1 MQWKSQLHNLKAY
14 QPGKTMEDVKEQFN
28 LEKVVKLASNENPF
42 GCSSNV
48 QSFISSEA
56 LSHAIYPDGYAK
68 QLRMKVSGHLAV
80 KPQQLIF
87 GNGSDEV
94 IQMISRALLD
104 HTKSTVMAA
113 PTFPQYKH
121 NAIVEGAEVREIP
134 LDGEGRH
141 QLSEMLDSID
151 ETTAVVW
158 LCSPNNPTGEYI
170 RKGELLDFLDE
181 VPSHVLV
188 VLDEAYY
195 EYVTAED
202 YYDSIELLKSY
213 PQLVVTRTF
222 SKAYGLAGFRVGY
235 GVGSI
240 DVIGKL
246 EPIREP
252 FNNNSLGQ
260 GAASAAIDDQIFIDE
275 CREQNRKGLQQ
286 FYEFCERSGLKYM
299 KSQAN
304 FILIDFGISGDEVF
318 QYLMSKGYIVRSGQA
333 LGYPES
339 VRITV
344 GSPEQND
351 ELISLMKEF
360 LALFKQ
366 Y

>member
-14 QPGKTMEDVKEQFN
+14 QPGKTMEDVKEQYS
-28 LEKVVKLASNENPF
+28 LEKVVKLASNENPY
-42 GCSSNV
+42 GCSPQIQN
-48 QSFISSEA
+48 FIYDYAS
-56 LSHAIYPDGYAK
+56 SHAIYPDGYAK
-68 QLRMKVSGHLAV
+68 RLRMKVAGHLSV
-80 KPQQLIF
+80 EPGQLIF

-94 IQMISRALLD
+94 IQIISRALLD
-104 HTKSTVMAA
+104 PSKSTVMAA

-121 NAIVEGAEVREIP
+121 NAIVEGAEVREVP
-134 LDGEGRH
+134 LDEEGRH
-141 QLSEMLDSID
+141 QLSKMLDSID
-151 ETTAVVW
+151 GTTAVVW

-170 RKGELLDFLDE
+170 RKEELLHFLDQ
-181 VPSHVLV
+181 VPSDVLV

-195 EYVTAED
+195 EYVTAGD
-202 YYDSIELLKSY
+202 YYDSISLIESY

-235 GVGSI
+235 GVGSR

-246 EPIREP
+246 EPVREP

-260 GAASAAIDDQIFIDE
+260 GAAAEAMEDQAFIE
-275 CREQNRKGLQQ
+275 QCREKNREGLQQ
-286 FYEFCERSGLKYM
+286 FYEFCESTGLKYM

-304 FILIDFGISGDEVF
+304 FILIDFGLSGDEVF
-318 QYLMSKGYIVRSGQA
+318 QYLMSKGYIVRSGGA
-333 LGYPES
+333 LGYPQS

-344 GSPEQND
+344 GSREQNE

-360 LALFKQ
+360 LAVIKQ
-366 Y
+366 S